1 MAAEIA
7 IAAPARRRWPRVLLR
22 VLLSLFAF
30 CALATA
36 VIGWLHTATGRVV
49 YAKVFGA
56 RCPVGRANPQ
66 DVERG
71 RREVARQVRGT
82 ARAASRPALGF
93 RLDESTRAEVD
104 AWATRHGVS
113 CRERREGTL
122 LMCTAVPSA
131 ALGRAGAA
139 VDEVS
144 FGFAPNGMRLVNL
157 TAVRYRLSPSDAVA
171 WAGGLLS
178 SMRAAVGAPTR
189 QAGPL
194 DAQALGAGP
203 YATSAA
209 FFEYSDYIADITAT
223 NIPTDGVLVRE
234 HYMSA
239 VD

>member
-1 MAAEIA
+1 M
-7 IAAPARRRWPRVLLR
+7 LLR
-22 VLLSLFAF
+22 VLLSFFAF

-49 YAKVFGA
+49 YAKIFGA

-66 DVERG
+66 EVERG
-71 RREVARQVRGT
+71 RLAAARQIRGSV
-82 ARAASRPALGF
+82 RAASRPALGF
-93 RLDESTRAEVD
+93 RLDQSTRADVD
-104 AWATRHGVS
+104 AWASRFGVT

-122 LMCTAVPSA
+122 LLCTSVPAA
-131 ALGRAGAA
+131 ALAREGA
-139 VDEVS
+139 VTDEVT
-144 FGFAPNGMRLVNL
+144 FGFAPSGLRLVNL
-157 TAVRYRLSPSDAVA
+157 TAVRYRLGPSDAVA
-171 WAGGLLS
+171 WVGGLLS
-178 SMRAAVGAPTR
+178 TRRASVGAPTR

-203 YATSAA
+203 YATSAS
-209 FFEYSDYIADITAT
+209 FYEFSDYVADITAT